1 MIDKFYFTMCLIG
14 LILSNLFV
22 GYSIGY
28 DEVKRKYKKGV
39 KHNEK
44 L

>member
-14 LILSNLFV
+14 LIFSTVFL
-22 GYSIGY
+22 GYNIGF
-28 DEVKRKYKKGV
+28 EEAKRKYKKGV
-39 KHNEK
+39 KQYEQ